1 MAVYLLQ
8 MGHAK
13 VKDFRISAASGAKV
27 LRGAACELF
36 APAADEDVW
45 YIRHGCAVL
54 SYFRNSALAV
64 CCRGVAAWDEVL
76 LATRLRSR
84 GASKAGAEASAAAGA
99 TYDEGVADLVA
110 AKAERH
116 CRTVVAA
123 RDAAAVAAVD
133 EVADEDEDMESVS
146 EDDDEL

>member
-1 MAVYLLQ
+1 MYLLQ

-99 TYDEGVADLVA
+99 TYDEGVAALVA
-110 AKAERH
+110 ARGTAGQLWQRAMPPLWQQWMRS
-116 CRTVVAA
+116 RTRMRTWSQLVRMMMSCSA
-123 RDAAAVAAVD
+123 
-133 EVADEDEDMESVS
+133 
-146 EDDDEL
+146 L

>member
-1 MAVYLLQ
+1 MYLLQ

-64 CCRGVAAWDEVL
+64 CCRGVAAWDEML
-76 LATRLRSR
+76 LATRLWSR

-99 TYDEGVADLVA
+99 TYDEGMADVVA
-110 AKAERH
+110 AKAEKR
-116 CRTVVAA
+116 CAA
-123 RDAAAVAAVD
+123 VLAERERGAAAVAVD

>member
-1 MAVYLLQ
+1 MYLLQ

-64 CCRGVAAWDEVL
+64 CCRGVAAWDEML

-84 GASKAGAEASAAAGA
+84 GASKAGADASAAGGA
-99 TYDEGVADLVA
+99 TYDEGMADVVA
-110 AKAERH
+110 AKAERR
-116 CRTVVAA
+116 CRTILAA
-123 RDAAAVAAVD
+123 RDAAVAAVD